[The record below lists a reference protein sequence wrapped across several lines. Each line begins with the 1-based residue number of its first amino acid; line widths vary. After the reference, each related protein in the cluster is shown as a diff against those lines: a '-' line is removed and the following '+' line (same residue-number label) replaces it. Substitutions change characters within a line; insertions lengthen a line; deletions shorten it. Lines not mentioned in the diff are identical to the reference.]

1 MKKSLPKKPPQAKRE
16 ASPSPSEG
24 GDVFPTTCLLK
35 FKAQNHDYF
44 SIAGVTMI
52 VINTLACTLITRYL
66 LYALVW
72 KRTSPPLEGL
82 GEASFWRLLG
92 GRLFFHLST
101 YYPLFRWN
109 RCFLKIR
116 SLRERGNHAHESSY
130 FYTIFNIILDRNSH
144 FPIFE
149 KNVFYPPNISF
160 PTQTLYFSTQKNLLF
175 CAKIFLCTKTY
186 LYCTKNLIFPPVF
199 SP

>member
-16 ASPSPSEG
+16 ASPIPSEG

-35 FKAQNHDYF
+35 FKVQNYDYF

-82 GEASFWRLLG
+82 GEASFG
-92 GRLFFHLST
+92 GFFHMST
-101 YYPLFRWN
+101 YYPLSRWN

-116 SLRERGNHAHESSY
+116 NLRERGNHAHESSY

-149 KNVFYPPNISF
+149 KM
-160 PTQTLYFSTQKNLLF
+160 YFIPKL
-175 CAKIFLCTKTY
+175 
-186 LYCTKNLIFPPVF
+186 
-199 SP
+199 